1 MGLLQ
6 HQQGKGFV
14 IGRYVLILL
23 LILGLLSVCDK
34 VRADDN
40 FLDKHEV
47 TIGWSFYTVHWSD
60 DSQQDND
67 DESQF
72 LCIMRFPYFFDM
84 VSRMGASHQG
94 DPRVL
99 KSTVWPA
106 MGVAMLTPDA
116 FAAVFSRVM
125 GSYQGWRARLKVPQ

>member
-40 FLDKHEV
+40 FIDKHEV

-84 VSRMGASHQG
+84 VSRMGASHQFMAMIFSSG
-94 DPRVL
+94 IPQDFKWASTPRGTI
-99 KSTVWPA
+99 KR
-106 MGVAMLTPDA
+106 LTL
-116 FAAVFSRVM
+116 SCI
-125 GSYQGWRARLKVPQ
+125 ARIVNLFK